1 MNIPAHIIRALSHL
15 EIRQCLYL
23 NFRAKKISSASSN
36 ASATSVSEEPR
47 GGFVLRSKSSEL
59 GHGGQGGREG
69 RRRSLVER
77 TGMRTFVQ
85 VSLLKKPSI
94 SNF

>member
-1 MNIPAHIIRALSHL
+1 MV
-15 EIRQCLYL
+15 RQFLCLY
-23 NFRAKKISSASSN
+23 FRAKKISSASSN

-59 GHGGQGGREG
+59 GHGGQGREG

-85 VSLLKKPSI
+85 VSDLKI
-94 SNF
+94 SMIQV